1 METHDPLSLTDAE
14 IFWESISRKLY
25 PRTVYQ
31 ILHAPLPNEEA
42 RSGLIQDGAFIEN
55 IIDRLKHQFFEAVK
69 REKVWGDAVEHWF
82 ARTHRRTTR
91 KMAKREA
98 RRYFPRTRP
107 HRNDGDGGDFDIPSA
122 SDLPEAL
129 AQKREILERIA
140 RHVSRLPQTKARLF
154 QDLVD
159 GIGAEEISARD
170 GIKAGTVRKRMHD
183 LRQELRELV
192 AEQRGKTCR
201 QRRKVAA

>member
-1 METHDPLSLTDAE
+1 METHDPLSLTNAE

-31 ILHAPLPNEEA
+31 VLHAPLPNEEA

-69 REKVWGDAVEHWF
+69 REEVWGDAVEHWF

-122 SDLPEAL
+122 SDASKDVLVPVMPIGVE
-129 AQKREILERIA
+129 
-140 RHVSRLPQTKARLF
+140 HGMPRLRA
-154 QDLVD
+154 
-159 GIGAEEISARD
+159 
-170 GIKAGTVRKRMHD
+170 
-183 LRQELRELV
+183 
-192 AEQRGKTCR
+192 
-201 QRRKVAA
+201 

>member
-31 ILHAPLPNEEA
+31 VLHAPLPCEEA
-42 RSGLIQDGAFIEN
+42 RSGLIQDGAFIED
-55 IIDRLKHQFFEAVK
+55 IIDRLKRQFFEAVK
-69 REKVWGDAVEHWF
+69 RAKVWGDAVEHWF

-91 KMAKREA
+91 KMAKKEA
-98 RRYFPRTRP
+98 RRYFPRIRP
-107 HRNDGDGGDFDIPSA
+107 PRSDGDDRDFDVPSS
-122 SDLPEAL
+122 SDSPEAL

-140 RHVSRLPQTKARLF
+140 RHVSRLPHAKARLF
-154 QDLVD
+154 QDLLD

-192 AEQRGKTCR
+192 AEQREKTCR